1 MRDVDP
7 LGENSTRRN
16 AASMEDVRRRV
27 RAGRCGLRDAA
38 DAVFFFSWFQ
48 SGGSPHGMTPAPG
61 LWRVLGRTAIRAFVA
76 SMVLCAAGK
85 GKWRLMFLGWVL
97 SLAFVVPVIFMLEM
111 Q

>member
-1 MRDVDP
+1 PPWND
-7 LGENSTRRN
+7 TR
-16 AASMEDVRRRV
+16 AWLVAS
-27 RAGRCGLRDAA
+27 
-38 DAVFFFSWFQ
+38 
-48 SGGSPHGMTPAPG
+48 P
-61 LWRVLGRTAIRAFVA
+61 GRTAIRAFVA